1 MNSMIYPDWQS
12 FAYKYQGREED
23 AFEDLARALF
33 RKEMGI
39 KYGLFQ
45 RVNHKGN
52 ETDVIEKDGKVIGF
66 QSKYFTNG
74 INTKVIIDSMKGAK
88 ENHPEQKRIIIYIAT
103 LPLEPPGVEKGKRRQ
118 TPCLLSLNQ
127 KSPLKRLQSSWN

>member
-1 MNSMIYPDWQS
+1 MTNRSFPDWQS

-74 INTKVIIDSMKGAK
+74 INAK
-88 ENHPEQKRIIIYIAT
+88 
-103 LPLEPPGVEKGKRRQ
+103 LLL
-118 TPCLLSLNQ
+118 TP
-127 KSPLKRLQSSWN
+127 

>member
-1 MNSMIYPDWQS
+1 MTNRSFPYWQS
-12 FAYKYQGREED
+12 FAYKYRGREED

-88 ENHPEQKRIIIYIAT
+88 ENHPEQTHYYIYCNLAFGN
-103 LPLEPPGVEKGKRRQ
+103 PKDKRRQ

-127 KSPLKRLQSSWN
+127 KNPLKRLQSSWD